1 MSASGQTNIQEPVN
15 LTVELQRAQPSVSPK
30 IFEPVRHHPRCTRG
44 GGRASKP
51 FLPPPWTVLFS
62 QSVSAQCAE
71 KLAEWMPDYHGWG
84 RQRAILAMQKWDT
97 ALRPACVPLLIRV
110 LAGDHEPAWRAA
122 GFVLAELAR
131 GDAKVKGALSWGGRL
146 AASTGTWVGPR
157 MSIPPLGRCAVA
169 NGAPTGHWPGGTGRV
184 SLALAWASGRHGPGM
199 PWLQA
204 AAGQA
209 DRQPLSRASTAGSGT
224 RPVLETTTGITTT
237 DRRAHRATGAAGR
250 RSGITRAWLAGPS
263 IRPGARPG
271 GRRARRDRRP
281 RSNAVGPRG
290 AVTAVEPG
298 PYVLPPFPRTGAA
311 AMAGWP

>member
-1 MSASGQTNIQEPVN
+1 LGWPTSRFNRN
-15 LTVELQRAQPSVSPK
+15 LGGTADVDPSPGAVCRSQRP
-30 IFEPVRHHPRCTRG
+30 H
-44 GGRASKP
+44 RA
-51 FLPPPWTVLFS
+51 
-62 QSVSAQCAE
+62 
-71 KLAEWMPDYHGWG
+71 
-84 RQRAILAMQKWDT
+84 
-97 ALRPACVPLLIRV
+97 
-110 LAGDHEPAWRAA
+110 LAGA
-122 GFVLAELAR
+122 
-131 GDAKVKGALSWGGRL
+131 
-146 AASTGTWVGPR
+146 
-157 MSIPPLGRCAVA
+157 
-169 NGAPTGHWPGGTGRV
+169 TGRV